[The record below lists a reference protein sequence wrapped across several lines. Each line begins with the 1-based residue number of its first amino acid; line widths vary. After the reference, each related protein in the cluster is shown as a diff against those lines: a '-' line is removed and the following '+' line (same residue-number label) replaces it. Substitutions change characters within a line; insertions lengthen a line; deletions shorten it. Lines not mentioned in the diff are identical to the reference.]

1 MFIRKAI
8 ISSLIF
14 LGFSITAVADINSD
28 ENQPTISPWGDIE
41 DSRIGNL
48 EEEFAQAK
56 VARLELDSLLS
67 ELSGMPLGTEKN
79 SEALAYLKC
88 ELDEDQLLQAYDCN
102 DNASKFAFLTFD
114 SANQLVGA
122 YFHFTVTDEDRRALI
137 TKFEDKLGPA
147 QTFTKIV
154 GPETSHTFVD
164 KETQQVMTVEY
175 PQGIPKVS
183 WNWLDEDWE
192 DWDLEIQAEGYS
204 DLYVWYK
211 SPQKYSS
218 ALAEAKGF
226 RIYLDALYEFLDQL
240 WGLLLPLIV
249 AYVSYVL
256 TENGWSNHHSAKKE
270 KDITSFFADGRT
282 IVFWCALV
290 SLLVS
295 AGGPVCESGDMFG
308 CDYYSDDYR
317 EPMTGPDALKLF
329 LELTFSAATGY
340 WLAYLRWKK

>member
-1 MFIRKAI
+1 MSIYKAAI
-8 ISSLIF
+8 FSLIYLFF
-14 LGFSITAVADINSD
+14 LTSAVANTNSD
-28 ENQPTISPWGDIE
+28 ENQPVISPVGEGE
-41 DSRIGNL
+41 DWVIGKL
-48 EEEFAQAK
+48 EEERAQAK
-56 VARLELDSLLS
+56 VARLELESLLS
-67 ELSGMPLGTEKN
+67 EFSGMPLGMEKN
-79 SEALAYLKC
+79 SQALAYLKC
-88 ELDEDQLLQAYDCN
+88 ELDEVQLLQAYKCN
-102 DNASKFAFLTFD
+102 VNASKFAILTFD
-114 SANQLVGA
+114 SANQLVQA
-122 YFHFTVTDEDRRALI
+122 YFRFTVTDKDRTALI

-147 QTFTKIV
+147 QAFTKIV

-164 KETQQVMTVEY
+164 TETQQVMTAEY
-175 PQGIPKVS
+175 PKGIPKFS
-183 WNWLDEDWE
+183 WSWLDEDWE

-204 DLYVWYK
+204 DLYVMYE
-211 SPQKYSS
+211 SPKKYSS

-256 TENGWSNHHSAKKE
+256 TENGWSNHHSARKE
-270 KDITSFFADGRT
+270 KDITTFFADGRT